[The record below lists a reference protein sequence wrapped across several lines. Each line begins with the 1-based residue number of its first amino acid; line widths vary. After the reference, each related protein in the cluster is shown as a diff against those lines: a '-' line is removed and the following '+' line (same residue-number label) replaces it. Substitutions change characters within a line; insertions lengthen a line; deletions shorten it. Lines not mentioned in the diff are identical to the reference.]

1 MLNNDRLLAQ
11 ILLLGLLAACLWVLA
26 PFASALF
33 WAAVLAFA
41 SWPVMRLLTRWLNG
55 NATLAAGL
63 LTFSWMVLVAVPL
76 VWLGFNIADQIRDA
90 NALLHDLQVEGL
102 PPAPEWLGE
111 LPLIGDSLVNFW
123 NTVDERG
130 TALIASIRP
139 YIGQVANW
147 LLVRSA
153 RIGGG
158 MLELALSLVLVFFF
172 YRDGPRL
179 SAFVHSLLHRLIGD
193 RADHYLELVAG
204 TVQRVVNG
212 VIGTAAAQAI
222 LAYIGFLIAGIPGA
236 LVLGLLT
243 FACSFIMVPPL
254 IWGPAVAWLA
264 WQGDYGMA
272 VFLGIWGMF
281 VISGVDNVLKPYL
294 ISRGGNLPLV
304 VVLLGVFGGILAFG
318 FMGLFLGPTLLA
330 VAYSLLGDWLIKEVP
345 QMPAHESTQ
354 LPGESRESVGP

>member
-123 NTVDERG
+123 NTVDEQG

-158 MLELALSLVLVFFF
+158 MLELALSTVLVFFF

-179 SAFVHSLLHRLIGD
+179 SAFVHSLLHRLIGVEPTITSNSWPERCSESSTGD
-193 RADHYLELVAG
+193 RDGRGAGDSGLHRFPHRRHSGRTGAGSTDLRLQLHHGTPADL
-204 TVQRVVNG
+204 
-212 VIGTAAAQAI
+212 
-222 LAYIGFLIAGIPGA
+222 
-236 LVLGLLT
+236 
-243 FACSFIMVPPL
+243 
-254 IWGPAVAWLA
+254 GPAVAWLA

-304 VVLLGVFGGILAFG
+304 VVLLGVFGGIRPSASWDCSSVRRYSRS
-318 FMGLFLGPTLLA
+318 PTVCSA
-330 VAYSLLGDWLIKEVP
+330 TG
-345 QMPAHESTQ
+345 
-354 LPGESRESVGP
+354 

>member
-1 MLNNDRLLAQ
+1 MLNNDRLLVQ
-11 ILLLGLLAACLWVLA
+11 ILLLVLLGACLWVLA

-41 SWPVMRLLTRWLNG
+41 SWPLMRLLTRQLNG
-55 NATLAAGL
+55 NASLAAGL
-63 LTFSWMVLVAVPL
+63 LTFCWMVLVAVPL
-76 VWLGFNIADQIRDA
+76 VWLGFNIADQIREA
-90 NALLHDLQVEGL
+90 NALLHDLQVDGL
-102 PPAPEWLGE
+102 PAPPTWLGE
-111 LPLIGDSLVNFW
+111 LPLIGDSLVTLW
-123 NTVDERG
+123 STVHEQG
-130 TALIASIRP
+130 TALLASARP
-139 YIGQVANW
+139 YIGQVGNW

-179 SAFVHSLLHRLIGD
+179 AAFVHSLLDRLIGGE

-212 VIGTAAAQAI
+212 VIGTAAAQAV
-222 LAYIGFLIAGIPGA
+222 LAYVGFSIAGVPAA

-243 FACSFIMVPPL
+243 FAFSFVMVPPL
-254 IWGPAVAWLA
+254 VWGPAVAWLV

-281 VISGVDNVLKPYL
+281 IISGVDNILKPYL

-304 VVLLGVFGGILAFG
+304 VVLLGVFGGVLAFG

-330 VAYSLLGDWLIKEVP
+330 VAFSLLGDWLIKEVP
-345 QMPAHESTQ
+345 QTNEKDST
-354 LPGESRESVGP
+354 GEPIDKPQC